1 MKLVDQW
8 RTIESSLPPDWSEA
22 RLDIVVETPSERGR
36 AAQLL
41 GPANPGGVGE
51 ALRITVRRSG
61 GGGGAVASEG
71 ARRLFGRLDEARVW
85 SELRL
90 VDTTA
95 VPQPIA
101 AAAESLAARWDEE
114 LAALPADW
122 SDVEAELRF
131 VSSDYLPR
139 AALLTAPVNPVK
151 AQGLAFRFRSA
162 RAAGFG
168 TSPTMVR
175 RCLERLDAESI
186 AGELEVLHVLSST
199 RHVATQGPVWRVGG
213 RAV

>member
-41 GPANPGGVGE
+41 GPANPGGVGD

-95 VPQPIA
+95 VPQPVA